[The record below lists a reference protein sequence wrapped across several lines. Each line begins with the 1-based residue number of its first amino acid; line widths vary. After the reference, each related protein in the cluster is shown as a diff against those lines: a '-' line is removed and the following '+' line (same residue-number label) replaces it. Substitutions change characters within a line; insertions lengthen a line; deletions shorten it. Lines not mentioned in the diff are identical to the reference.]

1 PPGTH
6 EVSVRSTHPD
16 TGEVALSRAFTVF
29 VPAPLSTAL
38 ALAPAAAS
46 IPVGGTV
53 RFVATETFSNGTSAD
68 VTARATLESLNPSV
82 ATIASDGT
90 ATGLAPGTTTIRA
103 RADGF
108 IAEATLT
115 VSAPALAESSPGN
128 GEANVAVTRETI
140 LRFTALDGHPHTRA
154 RRQPT
159 TPSSARPGSVS
170 ETEPTTI
177 TFTDPLLEQFPHLEG
192 VEITVPADSLY
203 HDDGTRGGQVGI
215 APVPSDRLPGRLPEG
230 LDFPIV
236 ITVQTDGGENFDV
249 PVPLRM
255 PNLEGLPPGARS
267 ALWSFNH
274 DTGEFEVVG
283 SMTVTPDGLFVV
295 TDPGVGILAPG
306 WHGVFAGVMGLGD
319 RILDFVPSRF
329 FFPELFPDGPQENVF
344 NGGYADDVGIT
355 PCNVFLHNGEEHFD
369 RVDLAI
375 PGRGDIH
382 FRMERRYRSRIRFN
396 GPLGHGWDFTYNET
410 LRVDD
415 ATGDV
420 TRENGQ
426 SHLDTW
432 RRNADGSYAA
442 PAGYF
447 GTLIRDL
454 DGTYVLR
461 EPNGFKRLFNSD
473 GQLLS
478 HVDRFGNRLLFE
490 YDFRGNIDVVVDPYG
505 REIDFVYATF
515 TDQNGDV

>member
-1 PPGTH
+1 APAGRFFVHVDGRTATNGVPPGTYY
-6 EVSVRSTHPD
+6 P
-16 TGEVALSRAFTVF
+16 F
-29 VPAPLSTAL
+29 VGKAWE
-38 ALAPAAAS
+38 S
-46 IPVGGTV
+46 IPG
-53 RFVATETFSNGTSAD
+53 
-68 VTARATLESLNPSV
+68 
-82 ATIASDGT
+82 
-90 ATGLAPGTTTIRA
+90 
-103 RADGF
+103 
-108 IAEATLT
+108 
-115 VSAPALAESSPGN
+115 
-128 GEANVAVTRETI
+128 RETI
-140 LRFTALDGHPHTRA
+140 VGEVHLPLVPEGTLRP
-154 RRQPT
+154 
-159 TPSSARPGSVS
+159 VS

-177 TFTDPLLEQFPHLEG
+177 TFVDDLLAQFPHLEG
-192 VEITVPADSLY
+192 VEIAVPADSLY

-215 APVPSDRLPGRLPEG
+215 APVPSDRLPGRLPPG

-236 ITVQTDGGENFDV
+236 ITVQTDGAENFDV

-255 PNLEGLPPGARS
+255 PNLEGLPPGAKS

-283 SMTVTPDGLFVV
+283 SMTVTADGLFVV

-319 RILDFVPSRF
+319 RVLDFVPSRF

-355 PCNVFLHNGEEHFD
+355 PCNVFLHHGEEHFD

-375 PGRGDIH
+375 PGRGDVH
-382 FRMERRYRSRIRFN
+382 FRMERRYRSRIRLN

-410 LRVDD
+410 LRVDE

-432 RRNADGSYAA
+432 RRNADGSYTA

-447 GTLIRDL
+447 GTLIREL

-461 EPNGFKRLFNSD
+461 EPNGFKRLFNAD
-473 GQLLS
+473 GRLLS
-478 HVDRFGNRLLFE
+478 HADRFGNRLLFE